1 MKRMR
6 CVHRHRIG
14 GSDAGPRIASPA
26 LAKPMWS
33 IGIASISD
41 AISNTLLAMPILS
54 AGIACQPEPPSGI
67 PLKLKAGTLG
77 CQVVPL
83 LYETAHPPTST
94 SISSPTTT
102 TPLRDSSPSYIDKH
116 LIPNDRQHSSS
127 YLSVHSLPHISPIKF

>member
-1 MKRMR
+1 MQEEQVHPSNTGTETRQDGIRSLFATMKRMR

-77 CQVVPL
+77 CQVVGVVVFGPSL
-83 LYETAHPPTST
+83 EIVRPYFLQVPGTSWGG
-94 SISSPTTT
+94 PC
-102 TPLRDSSPSYIDKH
+102 H
-116 LIPNDRQHSSS
+116 L
-127 YLSVHSLPHISPIKF
+127 